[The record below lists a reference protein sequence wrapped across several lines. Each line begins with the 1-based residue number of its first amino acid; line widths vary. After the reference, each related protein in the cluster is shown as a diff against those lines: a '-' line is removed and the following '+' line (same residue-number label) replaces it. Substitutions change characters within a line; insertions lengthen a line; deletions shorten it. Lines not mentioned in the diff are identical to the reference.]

1 MLDAASD
8 HAPLDANVQDLGP
21 LAWVFEELRKSLDAA
36 NKAIRRFVR
45 ENEQSRQSDLEAV
58 DPASLR
64 MARQQ
69 LHQAVGALEV
79 VGLVAPAQVL
89 RAMETAVQRFVQRP
103 DTCTEDAAA
112 KVERASFALIDYLEA
127 VLNNKPVH
135 PVALFAQYRDVQEV
149 VGAERVHPADLWSFD
164 HRGMDVPAPPGATP
178 LQINPATRS
187 LFDRLVLLVVKTQ
200 STAAAQQLAK
210 LSVGLS
216 AGATEVRART
226 FWRVSAWTLPGCLKQ
241 FDTVMGETPAAAARS
256 ATRPSRPW
264 PPWTTVWAR
273 CVPTSR

>member
-79 VGLVAPAQVL
+79 VGLVPPAQVL
-89 RAMETAVQRFVQRP
+89 RAMEAAVQRFVQRP
-103 DTCTEDAAA
+103 DTCTEEAAG

-149 VGAERVHPADLWSFD
+149 VGAERIHPADLWSFD
-164 HRGMDVPAPPGATP
+164 HRGMDVPAPPGVSA

-200 STAAAQQLAK
+200 S
-210 LSVGLS
+210 
-216 AGATEVRART
+216 
-226 FWRVSAWTLPGCLKQ
+226 
-241 FDTVMGETPAAAARS
+241 PAAALQLARARREVTVVDAGLRRNRFVDKAGGTS
-256 ATRPSRPW
+256 HGFLSRDGVAPGAIAAEADW
-264 PPWTTVWAR
+264 LAKGNDAR
-273 CVPTSR
+273 FMSDLALRLQD